1 MDGRQSRAKM
11 DGERE
16 LGAWHL
22 EKPMDAGGSERR
34 QAGLG
39 KRVGLLL
46 GKEVAT
52 CNYVSG
58 KHG

>member
-1 MDGRQSRAKM
+1 MDGRQSMAKM

-22 EKPMDAGGSERR
+22 EKPMDAGGS
-34 QAGLG
+34 GG
-39 KRVGLLL
+39 RVEEEG
-46 GKEVAT
+46 GAAVGQEVAA

>member
-22 EKPMDAGGSERR
+22 EKPMDAGGS
-34 QAGLG
+34 GG
-39 KRVGLLL
+39 RVGEE
-46 GKEVAT
+46 GGAAVRQEKVAT
-52 CNYVSG
+52 CNYMSG

>member
-22 EKPMDAGGSERR
+22 EKPMDAGGS
-34 QAGLG
+34 GG
-39 KRVGLLL
+39 GVGEE
-46 GKEVAT
+46 GGAAVGEEVAT
-52 CNYVSG
+52 CNYMSG
-58 KHG
+58 KHHG